1 MRDVTGGIH
10 VKNTT
15 ALVAILAALTTIAA
29 CRSKDSPGQT
39 PATREDRRPSANA
52 QTTAKNSQRG
62 DKGAPSTDRPHESD
76 SDLLQ
81 AMK

>member
-1 MRDVTGGIH
+1 M
-10 VKNTT
+10 KNTT

-39 PATREDRRPSANA
+39 PATREDRRPSASA
-52 QTTAKNSQRG
+52 PAAKSSQRG
-62 DKGAPSTDRPHESD
+62 DRGSASSTDRPHEND